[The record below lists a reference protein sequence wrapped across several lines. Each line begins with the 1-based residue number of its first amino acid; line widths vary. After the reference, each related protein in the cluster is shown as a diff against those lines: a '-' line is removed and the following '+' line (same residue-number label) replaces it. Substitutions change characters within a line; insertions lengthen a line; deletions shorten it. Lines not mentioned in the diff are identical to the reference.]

1 MGFFK
6 RPAAAGSPVRA
17 STAEPDHSRRYVEL
31 AFPMSRFATLA
42 TSCQYKLARAP
53 IAAAARHEDVVTR
66 DELAAVTELVRKV
79 MVLDRDLS
87 AWVAVKA
94 MDLVNLELNGRS
106 EAKDITG
113 CAMMALPAVG
123 LSASGRQQT
132 FPLTFRPAD
141 GGVIPSDEDR
151 AAAVRTAAADEDRA
165 AALRIGTTAIGVL
178 RCGEGQ
184 GTTAER
190 RLFEDLFTG
199 ASGADVESLGYE
211 ITAWASIVVAR
222 IKNLGKMTS
231 GFPDAPFRNVVDVPA
246 MWAAGWY
253 PNPTASGV
261 VNGDAKFKRFWDGQW
276 TDRTKIFTHGLLD

>member
-1 MGFFK
+1 
-6 RPAAAGSPVRA
+6 
-17 STAEPDHSRRYVEL
+17 
-31 AFPMSRFATLA
+31 MSRVATLA
-42 TSCQYKLARAP
+42 TSCQFKLARAP

-106 EAKDITG
+106 EAKDVTG

-151 AAAVRTAAADEDRA
+151 AAAVRIASSDDDAAN
-165 AALRIGTTAIGVL
+165 ALLIATTAMGVL

-184 GTTAER
+184 GTAEER
-190 RLFEDLFTG
+190 GFLHDLYTG
-199 ASGADVESLGYE
+199 ARGTDAETVGYT

-231 GFPDAPFRNVVDVPA
+231 GFPDPPFRNVVDVPA
-246 MWAAGWY
+246 MWTAGWY
-253 PNPTASGV
+253 PNPTAGGV
-261 VNGDAKFKRFWDGQW
+261 VNGDSKFKRFWDGQW
-276 TDRTKIFTHGLLD
+276 TDRTKIFTHGRWTDLPRSLHTPPSD